1 MGSLI
6 DKARMWTV
14 KQRLR
19 ELETFLKLF
28 PDSPQAPDRR
38 SEKEDLEAE
47 LENLK

>member
-1 MGSLI
+1 MSII
-6 DKARMWTV
+6 DKARLFTI

-28 PDSPQAPDRR
+28 PDSPQAVDRR
-38 SEKEDLEAE
+38 KEKEDLETE